1 MMILSGVNVMEIN
14 WTDFFAP
21 VWLSIKI
28 SVITS
33 IIVFILATAA
43 AKAMAG
49 RKFPGRSLVETV
61 LLLPL
66 VLPPTVVGFVL
77 LVILGRRS
85 WIGRLYEQFTEQTI
99 LFTWGA
105 AVIAAVIVAF
115 PLVYRTVKAGFEGVE
130 PDLEDAARAQGASEL
145 QVLRYVSLPLASRSL
160 AAGYV
165 LGFARGLGEFGAT
178 IMVAGNIPGRTQTI
192 STAIFVAVDGGNM
205 TLAWMWVCSIILISA
220 MMLMF
225 VNRRS

>member
-1 MMILSGVNVMEIN
+1 MN

-21 VWLSIKI
+21 VWLSVKI

-33 IIVFILATAA
+33 IIVFILATYAG
-43 AKAMAG
+43 KLMAG
-49 RKFPGRSLVETV
+49 RKFPGHSLIETV

-85 WIGRLYEQFTEQTI
+85 WIGRLYEQFTEHTI

-105 AVIAAVIVAF
+105 AVIASVVVAF

-130 PDLEDAARAQGASEL
+130 KDIEDAARAQGASEF
-145 QVLRYVSLPLASRSL
+145 QVLRYVTLPLASRSL

-178 IMVAGNIPGRTQTI
+178 IMVAGNIPGRTQTVP
-192 STAIFVAVDGGNM
+192 TAIYVAVDGGNM
-205 TLAWMWVCSIILISA
+205 TLAWMWVCSIIAISA
-220 MMLMF
+220 LMLMF
-225 VNRRS
+225 VNRRA

>member
-1 MMILSGVNVMEIN
+1 MEIN
-14 WTDFFAP
+14 WNEFFTP
-21 VWLSIKI
+21 VWLSVKI

-33 IIVFILATAA
+33 IIVFVLATIA

-77 LVILGRRS
+77 LIILGRQS
-85 WIGRLYEQFTEQTI
+85 WIGRLYEQFTEQTL

-105 AVIAAVIVAF
+105 AVIAAVIVSF

-130 PDLEDAARAQGASEL
+130 ADLEDAARAQGASEL

-178 IMVAGNIPGRTQTI
+178 IMVAGNIPGHTQTI
-192 STAIFVAVDGGNM
+192 STAIFVAVDGGDM
-205 TLAWMWVCSIILISA
+205 TLAWMWVCSIIMISA

-225 VNRRS
+225 VNRRT

>member
-1 MMILSGVNVMEIN
+1 MN

-21 VWLSIKI
+21 VWLSVKI

-33 IIVFILATAA
+33 IVVFILATYA
-43 AKAMAG
+43 AKLMAG
-49 RKFPGRSLVETV
+49 RKFPGHSLIETV

-85 WIGRLYEQFTEQTI
+85 WVGRLHEQFTEHTI

-105 AVIAAVIVAF
+105 AVIAAVVVAF

-130 PDLEDAARAQGASEL
+130 KDLEDAARAQGASEL
-145 QVLRYVSLPLASRSL
+145 QVLRYVTLPLASRSL

-178 IMVAGNIPGRTQTI
+178 IMVAGNIPGRTQTVP
-192 STAIFVAVDGGNM
+192 TAIYVAVDGGNM
-205 TLAWMWVCSIILISA
+205 TLAWMWVCSIIVISA
-220 MMLMF
+220 LMLMF
-225 VNRRS
+225 INRRS

>member
-1 MMILSGVNVMEIN
+1 MDVN
-14 WTDFFAP
+14 WTEFLTP

-33 IIVFILATAA
+33 IIVFILAVAA
-43 AKAMAG
+43 AKAMANRRFRG
-49 RKFPGRSLVETV
+49 KSLVETV

-77 LVILGRRS
+77 LVLLGRRS
-85 WIGRLYEQFTEQTI
+85 WIGRLYEQLTEQTI
-99 LFTWGA
+99 IFTWVA
-105 AVIAAVIVAF
+105 AVIASVIVAF
-115 PLVYRTVKAGFEGVE
+115 PLVYRTVKSGFESVE
-130 PDLEDAARAQGASEL
+130 RNLEDAARAQGASEF

-178 IMVAGNIPGRTQTI
+178 IMVAGNIPGRTQTVP
-192 STAIFVAVDGGNM
+192 TAIYVAVDGGNM
-205 TLAWMWVCSIILISA
+205 VLAWMLVCSIIAISA
-220 MMLMF
+220 VMLMF
-225 VNRRS
+225 VNRNS

>member
-1 MMILSGVNVMEIN
+1 MEIN
-14 WTDFFAP
+14 WPDFFAP

-28 SVITS
+28 AVLTS
-33 IIVFILATAA
+33 IIVFLLAMLAA
-43 AKAMAG
+43 RKMAG
-49 RKFPGRSLVETV
+49 RRFFGHNLVETV

-77 LVILGRRS
+77 LMVLGRRS

-105 AVIAAVIVAF
+105 AVIAAVVVAF
-115 PLVYRTVKAGFEGVE
+115 PLVYRTVKTGFEGVE
-130 PDLEDAARAQGASEL
+130 KDLEDAARAQGASEL
-145 QVLRYVSLPLASRSL
+145 QVLRYVTLPLAGRSL

-178 IMVAGNIPGRTQTI
+178 IMVAGNIPGRTQTVP
-192 STAIFVAVDGGNM
+192 TAIYVAVDGGNM
-205 TLAWMWVCSIILISA
+205 TLAWMWVGSIIVIS
-220 MMLMF
+220 MLMLMF
-225 VNRRS
+225 VNRRT

>member
-1 MMILSGVNVMEIN
+1 MEIN

-21 VWLSIKI
+21 VWLSVKI

-33 IIVFILATAA
+33 IVVFILATYA
-43 AKAMAG
+43 AKLMAG
-49 RKFPGRSLVETV
+49 RKFPGHSLIETV

-85 WIGRLYEQFTEQTI
+85 WVGRLYEQFTQHTI

-105 AVIAAVIVAF
+105 AVIAAVVVAF

-130 PDLEDAARAQGASEL
+130 KDLEDAARAQGASEL
-145 QVLRYVSLPLASRSL
+145 QVLRYVTLPLASRSL

-165 LGFARGLGEFGAT
+165 LGFARGIGEFGAT
-178 IMVAGNIPGRTQTI
+178 IMVAGNIPGRTQTVP
-192 STAIFVAVDGGNM
+192 TAIYVAVDGGNM
-205 TLAWMWVCSIILISA
+205 TLAWMWVCSIIVISA
-220 MMLMF
+220 LMLMF

>member
-1 MMILSGVNVMEIN
+1 MEIN
-14 WTDFFAP
+14 WQDFFAP
-21 VWLSIKI
+21 VWLSLKI
-28 SVITS
+28 TVITS
-33 IIVFILATAA
+33 IIVFVLATLA

-49 RKFPGRSLVETV
+49 RKFPGHSLVETL

-77 LVILGRRS
+77 LVVLGRRS
-85 WIGRLYEQFTEQTI
+85 WIGRLYEQFTDQPI

-105 AVIAAVIVAF
+105 AVIAAVVVAF

-130 PDLEDAARAQGASEL
+130 KELEDSARAQGANEW
-145 QVLRYVSLPLASRSL
+145 QVLRYVTLPLAGRSL

-178 IMVAGNIPGRTQTI
+178 IMVAGNIPGRTQTVP
-192 STAIFVAVDGGNM
+192 TAIYVAVDGGDM
-205 TLAWMWVCSIILISA
+205 TLAWLWVVAIVAISA
-220 MMLMF
+220 VMLMF
-225 VNRRS
+225 VNRRW

>member
-1 MMILSGVNVMEIN
+1 MEIS
-14 WTDFFAP
+14 WTEFFAP
-21 VWLSIKI
+21 VWLSVKI

-33 IIVFILATAA
+33 VIVFVLATLA
-43 AKAMAG
+43 AKWMAG
-49 RKFPGRSLVETV
+49 RRFPGHSLIETA

-85 WIGRLYEQFTEQTI
+85 WIGKLYEQMTNHTI

-105 AVIAAVIVAF
+105 AVIAAVVVAF

-130 PDLEDAARAQGASEL
+130 NDLEDAARAMGANER
-145 QVLRYVSLPLASRSL
+145 QVLRYVTLPLASRSL

-178 IMVAGNIPGRTQTI
+178 IMVAGNIPNRTQTVP
-192 STAIFVAVDGGNM
+192 TAIYVAVDGGSM
-205 TLAWMWVCSIILISA
+205 TMAWLWVCSIVAISA
-220 MMLMF
+220 VMLMF
-225 VNRRS
+225 VNRHS

>member
-1 MMILSGVNVMEIN
+1 MEIN

-21 VWLSIKI
+21 VWLSVKI

-33 IIVFILATAA
+33 IIVFILATYA
-43 AKAMAG
+43 AKLMAG
-49 RKFPGRSLVETV
+49 RKFPGHSLIETV

-85 WIGRLYEQFTEQTI
+85 WIGKLYEQFTEHTI

-105 AVIAAVIVAF
+105 AVIAAVVVAF

-130 PDLEDAARAQGASEL
+130 KDLEDAARAQGASEF
-145 QVLRYVSLPLASRSL
+145 QVLRYVTLPLASRSL

-178 IMVAGNIPGRTQTI
+178 IMVAGNIPGRTQTVP
-192 STAIFVAVDGGNM
+192 TAIYVAVDGGDM
-205 TLAWMWVCSIILISA
+205 TLAWMWVCSIIVISA
-220 MMLMF
+220 LMLMF

>member
-1 MMILSGVNVMEIN
+1 MEIN
-14 WTDFFAP
+14 WPDFFAP

-28 SVITS
+28 AVLTS
-33 IIVFILATAA
+33 IIVFLLAMLAA
-43 AKAMAG
+43 RKMAG
-49 RKFPGRSLVETV
+49 RRFFGHNLVETV

-77 LVILGRRS
+77 LMVLGRRS

-105 AVIAAVIVAF
+105 AVIAAVVVAF

-130 PDLEDAARAQGASEL
+130 KDLEDAARAQGASEL
-145 QVLRYVSLPLASRSL
+145 QVLRYVTLPLAGRSL

-178 IMVAGNIPGRTQTI
+178 IMVAGNIPGRTQTVP
-192 STAIFVAVDGGNM
+192 TAIYVAVDGGNM
-205 TLAWMWVCSIILISA
+205 TLAWMWVGSIIVIS
-220 MMLMF
+220 MLMLMF
-225 VNRRS
+225 VNRRT

>member
-1 MMILSGVNVMEIN
+1 MEIN

-21 VWLSIKI
+21 VWLSVKI
-28 SVITS
+28 AVSTS
-33 IIVFILATAA
+33 IIVFILATYA
-43 AKAMAG
+43 AKLMAG
-49 RKFPGRSLVETV
+49 RRFPGHSLIETV

-85 WIGRLYEQFTEQTI
+85 WLGKLYEQLTDHTI

-105 AVIAAVIVAF
+105 AVIAAVVVAF

-130 PDLEDAARAQGASEL
+130 KDLEDAARAQGASEL
-145 QVLRYVSLPLASRSL
+145 QVLRYVTLPLASRSL

-178 IMVAGNIPGRTQTI
+178 IMVAGNIPGRTQTVP
-192 STAIFVAVDGGNM
+192 TAIYVAVDGGNM
-205 TLAWMWVCSIILISA
+205 TLAWMWVCSIIVISA
-220 MMLMF
+220 LMLMF

>member
-1 MMILSGVNVMEIN
+1 MEIN

-21 VWLSIKI
+21 VWLSLKI
-28 SVITS
+28 SVLTS
-33 IIVFILATAA
+33 LIVFLLAVLAA
-43 AKAMAG
+43 RKMAG
-49 RKFPGRSLVETV
+49 RRFFGHNLVETV

-105 AVIAAVIVAF
+105 AVIAAVVVAF

-130 PDLEDAARAQGASEL
+130 KDLEDAARAQGASEL
-145 QVLRYVSLPLASRSL
+145 QVLRYVTLPLAGRSL

-178 IMVAGNIPGRTQTI
+178 IMVAGNIPGRTQTVP
-192 STAIFVAVDGGNM
+192 TAIYVAVDGGNM
-205 TLAWMWVCSIILISA
+205 TLAWMWVGSIIVISA
-220 MMLMF
+220 LMLMF

>member
-1 MMILSGVNVMEIN
+1 MEIN

-21 VWLSIKI
+21 VWLSVKI

-33 IIVFILATAA
+33 IIVFLLATYA
-43 AKAMAG
+43 AKLMAG
-49 RKFPGRSLVETV
+49 RKFPGHSLIETV

-85 WIGRLYEQFTEQTI
+85 WIGKLYEQFTEHTI

-105 AVIAAVIVAF
+105 AVIAAVVVAF

-130 PDLEDAARAQGASEL
+130 KDLEDAARAQGASEL
-145 QVLRYVSLPLASRSL
+145 QVLRYVTLPLASRSL

-178 IMVAGNIPGRTQTI
+178 IMVAGNIPGRTQTVP
-192 STAIFVAVDGGNM
+192 TAIYVAVDGGNT
-205 TLAWMWVCSIILISA
+205 TLAWMWVCSIIVISA
-220 MMLMF
+220 LMLMF

>member
-1 MMILSGVNVMEIN
+1 MEIN
-14 WTDFFAP
+14 WNEFFAP
-21 VWLSIKI
+21 IWLSLKI

-33 IIVFILATAA
+33 IIVFVLATIA

-49 RKFPGRSLVETV
+49 RTFLGRSLVETV

-77 LVILGRRS
+77 LIILGRRS
-85 WIGRLYEQFTEQTI
+85 WIGRLYEQFTEQTL
-99 LFTWGA
+99 LFTWSA
-105 AVIAAVIVAF
+105 AVIAAVIVSF
-115 PLVYRTVKAGFEGVE
+115 PLVYRTVKAGFEGIE
-130 PDLEDAARAQGASEL
+130 ADLEDAARAQGASEL

-160 AAGYV
+160 TAGYV

-192 STAIFVAVDGGNM
+192 STAIFVAVDGGNR
-205 TLAWMWVCSIILISA
+205 TLAWMWVCSIIVISA

-225 VNRRS
+225 VNRRT

>member
-1 MMILSGVNVMEIN
+1 MEIN
-14 WTDFFAP
+14 WADFLAP
-21 VWLSIKI
+21 VWLSVKI
-28 SVITS
+28 SVVTS
-33 IIVFILATAA
+33 IIVFILATLA
-43 AKAMAG
+43 AKAMAN

-77 LVILGRRS
+77 LIILGRRS
-85 WIGRLYEQFTEQTI
+85 WIGKLYEQWTDQTI

-105 AVIAAVIVAF
+105 AVIAAVVVSF

-130 PDLEDAARAQGASEL
+130 RDLEDAARAQGATEL

-178 IMVAGNIPGRTQTI
+178 IMVAGNIPGRTQTVP
-192 STAIFVAVDGGNM
+192 TAIYVAVDGGSM
-205 TLAWMWVCSIILISA
+205 TLAWMWVCSIIAISA
-220 MMLMF
+220 LMLMF

>member
-1 MMILSGVNVMEIN
+1 MEIQ
-14 WTDFFAP
+14 WAELFAP
-21 VWLSIKI
+21 VWLSVKI
-28 SVITS
+28 AVLTS
-33 IIVFILATAA
+33 IIVFLLAVLAA
-43 AKAMAG
+43 RKMAG
-49 RKFPGRSLVETV
+49 RRFFGHNLVETV

-77 LVILGRRS
+77 LVVLGRRS

-105 AVIAAVIVAF
+105 AVIAAVVVAF

-130 PDLEDAARAQGASEL
+130 KDLEDAARAQGASEL
-145 QVLRYVSLPLASRSL
+145 QVLRYVTLPLAGRSL

-178 IMVAGNIPGRTQTI
+178 IMVAGNIPGRTQTVP
-192 STAIFVAVDGGNM
+192 TAIYVAVDGGNM
-205 TLAWMWVCSIILISA
+205 TLAWMWVGSIIVIS
-220 MMLMF
+220 MLMLMF

>member
-1 MMILSGVNVMEIN
+1 MEIN
-14 WTDFFAP
+14 WSDFFAP

-28 SVITS
+28 AVLTS
-33 IIVFILATAA
+33 IIVFLLAMLAA
-43 AKAMAG
+43 RKMAG
-49 RKFPGRSLVETV
+49 RRFFGHNLVETV

-77 LVILGRRS
+77 LVFLGRRS

-105 AVIAAVIVAF
+105 AVIAAVVVAF

-130 PDLEDAARAQGASEL
+130 KDLEDAARAQGASEL
-145 QVLRYVSLPLASRSL
+145 QVLRYVTLPLAGRSL

-178 IMVAGNIPGRTQTI
+178 IMVAGNIPGRTQTVP
-192 STAIFVAVDGGNM
+192 TAIYVAVDGGNM
-205 TLAWMWVCSIILISA
+205 TLAWMWVGSIIVIS
-220 MMLMF
+220 MLMLMF